1 MPCNTVFNY
10 ALFINSP
17 VHHAYSNTFQVQQ
30 VYGNG
35 REMDAKG
42 DVKPENLPPTDSTA
56 INHILRVHQQT
67 ITWETLAATTA
78 NPLHWD

>member
-17 VHHAYSNTFQVQQ
+17 VHHAYSNTLRVQK

-35 REMDAKG
+35 RERGRKTRS
-42 DVKPENLPPTDSTA
+42 LPPTDSTA
-56 INHILRVHQQT
+56 INHSLRVQQQT
-67 ITWETLAATTA
+67 ITWKTLAATTP
-78 NPLHWD
+78 NPLH